1 MEGLNLI
8 VDCQLSCPVISRM
21 SSAVMTLPLT
31 YGVLWDT
38 YGFNWEGEGED
49 RRYRERE
56 GDYSLICIM
65 SGNMQVGPPPEIP
78 PEMEQR
84 YLVSSPAS
92 QYTPLHRHKEYSPVT
107 DTVQLAHS
115 SSTQQNTL
123 YLSV

>member
-38 YGFNWEGEGED
+38 YGFNWEGEGKGEGEG

-56 GDYSLICIM
+56 G
-65 SGNMQVGPPPEIP
+65 E
-78 PEMEQR
+78 
-84 YLVSSPAS
+84 
-92 QYTPLHRHKEYSPVT
+92 
-107 DTVQLAHS
+107 
-115 SSTQQNTL
+115 
-123 YLSV
+123 